1 MAAVA
6 APKICKERERE
17 RKGRKGKK
25 QRREERR
32 RKRERRKGKKGRGEQ
47 EGKMCCGCK
56 TPLRIRA
63 VASLTVPDGQ
73 DFHFPHFSSNFDQIF
88 LFSRSNFAYFL
99 PHFGPPGGRFAH
111 PGRPWLRHCSEL
123 LKNCKRRGKGGR
135 KKLDGKCKKRQ
146 KWLEKIQWQ
155 KTDWDVK
162 NIIAQW
168 EYRICIGL
176 LRLKS
181 IHPLW
186 KILEKCLTEGVW
198 IFKYTFLLCNF

>member
-17 RKGRKGKK
+17 REKEEKERN
-25 QRREERR
+25 REERR
-32 RKRERRKGKKGRGEQ
+32 GEGKERGEKGKKGRGEQ

-88 LFSRSNFAYFL
+88 LFFRSNFAYFL

-123 LKNCKRRGKGGR
+123 LKNCKRCGKGGGGKNSMESVRRDRNGWR
-135 KKLDGKCKKRQ
+135 KYSGRRQ
-146 KWLEKIQWQ
+146 IEM
-155 KTDWDVK
+155 
-162 NIIAQW
+162 
-168 EYRICIGL
+168 
-176 LRLKS
+176 
-181 IHPLW
+181 
-186 KILEKCLTEGVW
+186 
-198 IFKYTFLLCNF
+198 